1 MNLALFASGG
11 GSNAA
16 AILDAIA
23 GGRLPARAVL
33 LVADRPGIGAIEKAE
48 AAGVP
53 VAVVRLAD
61 YADEDAFA
69 AALLDV
75 LRAHG
80 ADFVALAGYLKRIP
94 PAVVAAFDGR
104 MVNVHPSLLPDFG
117 GPGLYGRRV
126 HEAVLASGATE
137 SGCTVHLVD
146 EDYDTGAVLAQVR
159 VPVMP
164 GDTPDTLAARIL
176 NEEHKLYPEV
186 LARLA
191 EDSSTRP

>member
-104 MVNVHPSLLPDFG
+104 MVNVHPSLLPAFG

-176 NEEHKLYPEV
+176 AEEHKLYPEV